1 MPIFEQFP
9 YTNLHEL
16 NLDWII
22 KVVKEWGATVEAL
35 DKKFD
40 DLNDA
45 FNDLKAFVDNYFD
58 NLDVQEEINNKLDE
72 MAENGDLIRLLAPYL
87 SFVTPEM
94 FGAVGD
100 GITDDTEAISETL
113 NSEVENIIFR
123 SNKSYLVTEEI
134 TATKEHVIE
143 GNNAKIVFSEDTTVS
158 DLHLLKFY
166 DLDYLTVNNLNF
178 EIKCT
183 NSTPFPDSELP
194 NTGGMLV
201 KLTDCS
207 NVTFNDCSFYV
218 IDNGTAV
225 QCTCFWATGTGKNY
239 LLNNCKLFNRGDASQ
254 GGCIWF
260 YGNLENLRVS
270 KSTCITTTLDELI
283 ASWGNSIDV
292 NTFIEGCYLE
302 AIRRNDNILATQNVY
317 SHLFVSDCII
327 KENDDYICYTA
338 IKSIH
343 GEIIVDNC
351 TMYLYGSSTNKSI
364 LTLNNDAS
372 ITIKDCLINM
382 EGLDSNNN
390 ALVRLENGTIN
401 LLNNN
406 ITLKGTKRCFLYIDT
421 DKNNSFFI
429 CNNNI
434 INFDGNV
441 DTFIFGYN
449 TVIITNNTF
458 NGKGSHQFGSH
469 VSVNTYDR
477 VRLSEGNN
485 YLCTT
490 YGSFWNPTGRIIP
503 YTETTTIGTIAA
515 NESASISIGNCGYH
529 DIRLL
534 IVRGHSVDRYA
545 VFLLIPSNSD
555 WSIFKAEKLIGS
567 SDFTGSVSG
576 TDFVL
581 TLNSIYQS
589 TDTFVVMIK
598 LNSR

>member
-45 FNDLKAFVDNYFD
+45 FNDLKAFVNNYFD

-87 SFVTPEM
+87 PFVTPEM

-100 GITDDTEAISETL
+100 GVTDDTEAIRETL

-123 SNKSYLVTEEI
+123 SNKIYLVTEEI

-143 GNNAKIVFSEDTTVS
+143 GNNAKIVFSEDTIVS

-201 KLTDCS
+201 RLTDCS
-207 NVTFNDCSFYV
+207 NVTFNDCSFYI
-218 IDNGTAV
+218 IDNGTAI

-239 LLNNCKLFNRGDASQ
+239 LLNNCKLFNRGNASQ

-260 YGNLENLRVS
+260 FGNLENLRVS

-283 ASWGNSIDV
+283 TAWGNSIDV

-302 AIRRNDNILATQNVY
+302 ATRQNTNILATQNVY

-351 TMYLYGSSTNKSI
+351 TMYLYGSSTNRSI
-364 LTLNNDAS
+364 CTLNNDAS
-372 ITIKDCLINM
+372 ITIKDCLINL
-382 EGLDSNNN
+382 ESLDSNDNT
-390 ALVRLENGTIN
+390 LVKLENGTVN

-406 ITLKGTKRCFLYIDT
+406 ITLKGIKRCFLVIDT

-441 DTFIFGYN
+441 NSYIYGYDT
-449 TVIITNNTF
+449 IIVTNNTF
-458 NGKGSHQFGSH
+458 NGKGAHNFDSYISVGSY
-469 VSVNTYDR
+469 TR
-477 VRLSEGNN
+477 IRLVEGNN
-485 YLCTT
+485 YLCSS
-490 YGSFWNPTGRIIP
+490 YGGLWTPTGKVIPFTESIIIGQMNP
-503 YTETTTIGTIAA
+503 NTAATIPV
-515 NESASISIGNCGYH
+515 GNSTFS
-529 DIRLL
+529 DMRLL
-534 IVRGHSVDRYA
+534 IVRGYSVDRYA
-545 VFLLIPSNSD
+545 IFLLIPSPNN
-555 WSIFKAEKLIGS
+555 WNVFKAEKLIGS
-567 SDFTGSVSG
+567 SSFSGSISG
-576 TDFVL
+576 TDFIL
-581 TLNSIYQS
+581 SLDS
-589 TDTFVVMIK
+589 
-598 LNSR
+598 